1 MSPCPHQC
9 HSSALPINI
18 SCSNLKSHSVKV
30 KGLQREDSKNR
41 TSMVKWLLSNHSSS
55 CSRKSIWLGTPQFI
69 RLQDNQ
75 TKSSESGT
83 HDLYVMIKFQI
94 VNLAVFTARSEI
106 LLYVLIQI
114 TFYSETSCC
123 WVEKLDLGHFMI
135 ISWFWVT
142 FMDWEYP
149 HNTGRMAYVTWG
161 GCDLIFHY
169 PWRNTPFPRKKSLP
183 CLCLTKLPSTSSS
196 THRLS
201 LIEVGS
207 YPNGI
212 TIKNSLEPT
221 YMWKKSIN
229 K

>member
-1 MSPCPHQC
+1 MLRSKAH
-9 HSSALPINI
+9 
-18 SCSNLKSHSVKV
+18 
-30 KGLQREDSKNR
+30 KGKTLR
-41 TSMVKWLLSNHSSS
+41 TEHLWWNDYYLGLNHSSS

-75 TKSSESGT
+75 TKSSESGM

-94 VNLAVFTARSEI
+94 INLAVFTARSEI

-123 WVEKLDLGHFMI
+123 WVEKLNLGHFMI

-149 HNTGRMAYVTWG
+149 HNMGRMAYVTWG

-169 PWRNTPFPRKKSLP
+169 PWRNTPFPRKKAFLASVSP
-183 CLCLTKLPSTSSS
+183 NYHPPPQALTGC
-196 THRLS
+196 H
-201 LIEVGS
+201 
-207 YPNGI
+207 
-212 TIKNSLEPT
+212 
-221 YMWKKSIN
+221 
-229 K
+229 